1 MIIALLG
8 CGAYGMPLAAHIK
21 QCGKQ
26 AIYVGGV
33 LQMIFGIRG
42 KRWDSIPEAAS
53 LYNDYWIQSNKAD
66 VPKDAVMVEEGCY
79 W

>member
-1 MIIALLG
+1 
-8 CGAYGMPLAAHIK
+8 
-21 QCGKQ
+21 
-26 AIYVGGV
+26 
-33 LQMIFGIRG
+33 MIFGIRG